1 VDMHQPEKTLPVLD
15 KLRVNQI
22 LFNLLSNAVK
32 YTPEGGTIVY
42 HADFSEPD
50 ENGKMSI
57 KIEIKD
63 NGRGMSDEFQKRLF
77 EPFMQEHR
85 KDASDT
91 RGSGLGLAIVKRLV
105 DLMGGTITV
114 SSKLCEGTTFMVNL
128 ISDSVPAAVQ
138 SDTVT
143 QKMKDMDASQLAGR
157 HVLLCEDHPLN
168 QEIAT
173 ALLNERRMSVTPA
186 EDGKIGVELFQKSPS
201 CYFDVILMDLRMPV
215 MDGYE
220 ATKAIRALNRTDA
233 LSVPI
238 IAMTADAFTDDV
250 QKCLD
255 AGMNGHI
262 AKPIEPNILYST
274 ISAAINDVAE
284 GRKNERN

>member
-1 VDMHQPEKTLPVLD
+1 VEFFYVDPEYRLIGLVRTDYTDTQRKQLVQEARLRAALDDAEQANAAKSDFLSRMSHDIRTPLNGIIGLTYLTEKLDLPDEALKNLKKIDTSSKFLLSLINDILDLTKAENDKIELHPEPYSPREFYDYIDSVFKPLFESKNQTFLVDMHQPEKMLPVLD

-114 SSKLCEGTTFMVNL
+114 SSKLW
-128 ISDSVPAAVQ
+128 
-138 SDTVT
+138 
-143 QKMKDMDASQLAGR
+143 
-157 HVLLCEDHPLN
+157 
-168 QEIAT
+168 
-173 ALLNERRMSVTPA
+173 
-186 EDGKIGVELFQKSPS
+186 
-201 CYFDVILMDLRMPV
+201 
-215 MDGYE
+215 
-220 ATKAIRALNRTDA
+220 
-233 LSVPI
+233 
-238 IAMTADAFTDDV
+238 
-250 QKCLD
+250 
-255 AGMNGHI
+255 
-262 AKPIEPNILYST
+262 
-274 ISAAINDVAE
+274 
-284 GRKNERN
+284 